1 MGLIS
6 FKYFLFLVVL
16 VVAAVV
22 VQVAKNRVDEWDENY
37 GAIGTEKV
45 TRLDFYHHETSSN
58 EDPTVVKMA
67 EAPTTKDSPSFF
79 GLLGMT
85 DNILTEG
92 PERNSTYLGRAQGLL
107 AASSREEF
115 TLVMA
120 TSFVF
125 KEGNFKGSNLSVL
138 GRNPFMDSEREL
150 PVVGGTGAFRFGRGF
165 AVVKTHWVNATT
177 HDLIEQYHVTI
188 MHY

>member
-6 FKYFLFLVVL
+6 FKYLLILVLVVL
-16 VVAAVV
+16 PLA
-22 VQVAKNRVDEWDENY
+22 QSQFDEWHDNY
-37 GAIGTEKV
+37 GAIGKEKV
-45 TRLDFYHHETSSN
+45 TRLHFYHHETSSSK
-58 EDPTVVKMA
+58 DPTVVTMA
-67 EAPTTKDSPSFF
+67 EAPTTKNSPSFF

-92 PERNSTYLGRAQGLL
+92 PEPTSTYLGRAQGLL

-120 TSFVF
+120 TGFVF
-125 KEGNFKGSNLSVL
+125 KGGNFSGSSLSVL
-138 GRNPFMDSEREL
+138 GRNPFMDSVREL
-150 PVVGGTGAFRFGRGF
+150 PIVGGTGAFRFARGF

-177 HDLIEQYHVTI
+177 HDLIEEYHMTV